1 MAQPW
6 AKISGGAAPTSI
18 EPTLLEGSI
27 DVDRDNIPIWPAAL
41 PKFNRCP
48 YRKSHPFG
56 VLNLTHRDGHENP
69 APLAVGKRYRVRVQP
84 NDAGAVF
91 PAGRRVRLAL
101 STATRSAP

>member
-48 YRKSHPFG
+48 YRKSHPFD

-69 APLAVGKRYRVRVQP
+69 APHVRFCPKADKRADFWDVRDVPQA
-84 NDAGAVF
+84 DSSSAA
-91 PAGRRVRLAL
+91 RRL
-101 STATRSAP
+101 TARPVK

>member
-69 APLAVGKRYRVRVQP
+69 APHVRFCPILLQNSVVSQGP
-84 NDAGAVF
+84 FVEFDRWLCF
-91 PAGRRVRLAL
+91 PL
-101 STATRSAP
+101 SGN